1 MSGKTYESFSLAVT
15 RKYLDNKINTDTPFS
30 GRYGTGY
37 YRFHKDI
44 YSILPLAYTDSN
56 VILSQFIS
64 RYSDFTTLSFLDVY
78 NGIIP
83 KGAVDGKIVLLGF
96 SATTFDERLTPV

>member
-1 MSGKTYESFSLAVT
+1 LSGKTYESFSIAVT
-15 RKYLDNKINTDTPFS
+15 RKYLDEKMNTNVSFS

-64 RYSDFTTLSFLDVY
+64 RYSDFTTLSFLDIY
-78 NGIIP
+78 NGMIP
-83 KGAVDGKIVLLGF
+83 KGVLDGKIVL
-96 SATTFDERLTPV
+96 V